1 MKKNLKIIVALL
13 LVLIGIIILDTL
25 QAKVFDNRPLIK
37 ITKNYNEGNL
47 LKKDIGIF
55 LYTYVF
61 TSEEKVTVYKW
72 EKYSPPLETIND
84 NKDKEDN
91 EMEKITSVNV
101 IINNEKY
108 QAIIEDNDTVEAF
121 INILP
126 QEFTMQ
132 ELNGNEKYIYM
143 DRTLPTNAVNPK
155 HIEKGDIMLFG
166 NNCLVIFYKSFDTNY
181 SYTKI
186 GHIDNLSDLGSND
199 ILVKFEK

>member
-1 MKKNLKIIVALL
+1 MPKWIKIFLIIFS
-13 LVLIGIIILDTL
+13 VLIFIILLDTL
-25 QAKVFDNRPLIK
+25 QAKVFDNRLFIK
-37 ITKNYNEGNL
+37 ITKNYNEGNI

-61 TSEEKVTVYKW
+61 TNGEKVTVYKW

-91 EMEKITSVNV
+91 EMEKITSINV

-108 QAIIEDNDTVEAF
+108 QAIIENNDTVEAF
-121 INILP
+121 IELLP

-143 DRTLPTNAVNPK
+143 DYSLPTKSSNPK
-155 HIEKGDIMLFG
+155 YIEAGDIMLYG
-166 NNCLVIFYKSFDTNY
+166 NNCLVIFYKSFETTY

-186 GHIDNLSDLGSND
+186 GHIDNLTNLGYGN
-199 ILVKFEK
+199 IIVKFTQ